1 MKWDAGFFVW
11 SKQGNKVIIKGKNSE
26 QIVSQLTVLAEGSVI
41 LLAANLTLV
50 GLTAIHF
57 I

>member
-26 QIVSQLTVLAEGSVI
+26 QIVSQLTTLAEGSVF
-41 LLAANLTLV
+41 LLAANMTLV
-50 GLTAIHF
+50 GFTAIHF

>member
-26 QIVSQLTVLAEGSVI
+26 QIVSQLTTLAEGSVF

>member
-11 SKQGNKVIIKGKNSE
+11 SKQGNNVIIKGKNSE
-26 QIVSQLTVLAEGSVI
+26 QIVSQLTTLAEGSVFI
-41 LLAANLTLV
+41 LAGNLTLV